1 MRFKMT
7 LVTII
12 TLIYYLIVNY
22 FLQKSSIF
30 DYILTIIIAC
40 ILIIDNDRDINK
52 HMLDISTAIF
62 ILILAVSSH

>member
-52 HMLDISTAIF
+52 HMLDISIAIF